1 MTPNATC
8 SLATVLVIVF
18 LALPAT
24 ISIKASQIDQQLET
38 LQATITKN

>member
-1 MTPNATC
+1 MTHKVAYV
-8 SLATVLVIVF
+8 LATGLAIVF